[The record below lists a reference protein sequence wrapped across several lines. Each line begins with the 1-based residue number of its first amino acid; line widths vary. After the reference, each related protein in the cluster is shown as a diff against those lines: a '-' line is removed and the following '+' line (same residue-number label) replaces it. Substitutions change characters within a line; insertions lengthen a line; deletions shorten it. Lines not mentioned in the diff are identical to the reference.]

1 MVITIPFNERYKWG
15 RLLICKPIGKQ
26 DVSYIMKILLFIIS
40 ILNTTLALSNDTSP
54 SRSDHIK
61 AFNEAQRCFNSVV
74 NTKFAR
80 KIDCAKRALEAG
92 RLIFEPDSLDIAAL
106 TYNYGK
112 ALKARDG
119 IKAREVLGQA
129 LELYEAIYGKSSLEA
144 IYVLIDLGET
154 RKVKAIAKK
163 YFGDDSIEYADVLLR
178 LSMSNMLSL
187 RESSRYANRALE
199 IYVKEEGVESY
210 STAATSFQIGKVKFA
225 QENYKSAITYLIG
238 ATKHPETAT
247 FAHGWLVRAYG
258 LTNQDDM
265 ASYHATQIGK
275 SHEGESED
283 FVPIFIPRPDYPKH
297 ARKRGVEGY
306 AVIELT
312 ISNEGR
318 ATDIILVNESPESYG
333 FGEEALKAG
342 ARLLYAPRF
351 TDGVAQEV
359 PGVLYKY
366 NFKMA
371 R

>member
-1 MVITIPFNERYKWG
+1 MINH
-15 RLLICKPIGKQ
+15 LIIAKAQGYYLGMKNTCFLFFCCV
-26 DVSYIMKILLFIIS
+26 VS
-40 ILNTTLALSNDTSP
+40 TLTANLVFSNDTSP

-74 NTKFAR
+74 NTMAVR
-80 KIDCAKRALEAG
+80 KTDCAKRALEAG
-92 RLIFEPDSLDIAAL
+92 RFIFEPDSLNIAAL
-106 TYNYGK
+106 TYNYGNAIRK
-112 ALKARDG
+112 KG
-119 IKAREVLGQA
+119 GTVEAREVLGQA
-129 LELYEAIYGKSSLEA
+129 LELYEAIYGKSSLEV
-144 IYVLIDLGET
+144 INVLIDMGET

-163 YFGDDSIEYADVLLR
+163 YFEKDSVEYADVLLR

-210 STAATSFQIGKVKFA
+210 STATASFQIGKVKFA

-297 ARKRGVEGY
+297 ARKRGIEGY